1 MLKNS
6 IARSN
11 QRSATVDALGH
22 VVQKNEGRY

>member
-11 QRSATVDALGH
+11 QKSVTVNVHGH
-22 VVQKNEGRY
+22 VVLKNEGRY

>member
-11 QRSATVDALGH
+11 QRSVMGNVYGH